1 MSAAKIHKSPWVLR
15 LIALEKFLRGALL
28 MIVGIKL
35 LTLVGDN
42 VHQWA
47 VDLVQQHGVDLGHRW
62 VQSGLDKLRGVSD
75 NQVEAFGIVAFLYS
89 LLMMVEGVGLWLG
102 YRWAEYVTIVST
114 SLLMPLEIYE
124 MGEKFTFVRLGLLIV
139 NIAIVVYLILRVRSE
154 RKEAHSA

>member
-15 LIALEKFLRGALL
+15 LIAVEKFLRGALL

-47 VDLVQQHGVDLGHRW
+47 VDFVERHGVDLGHRW

-75 NQVEAFGIVAFLYS
+75 EELEAFGTVAFLYS

-102 YRWAEYVTIVST
+102 YRWAEYVTIAST
-114 SLLMPLEIYE
+114 SLLMPIEIYE
-124 MGEKFTFVRLGLLIV
+124 MIEKFTFVRLGLFIT
-139 NIAIVVYLILRVRSE
+139 NIAIVAYLIIRVRSD
-154 RKEAHSA
+154 RKEAHSS